1 MCYAPFVVPLP
12 GTRIISMGSPF
23 RHRSPIL
30 HRRSCSDGIQTFF
43 CKRCVHNYDVCTQLS
58 TVFPI
63 TLSRYSPGLIMNPC
77 MSKQYGTLG
86 LTSPKQEKTLH
97 VIDKRQAASGRICS
111 NIFRCG
117 FRKMLSLSRQVDFR
131 PGARQRFSVK
141 CHEMTALRDLL
152 GDVAG
157 MSIGYLTHQRSH
169 QLLE

>member
-1 MCYAPFVVPLP
+1 MAPLPRRTRIELCVMLLSSYLCQVQESYPWGVPFVIGHLSFIAARVL
-12 GTRIISMGSPF
+12 MAF
-23 RHRSPIL
+23 K
-30 HRRSCSDGIQTFF
+30 RSC
-43 CKRCVHNYDVCTQLS
+43 L
-58 TVFPI
+58 
-63 TLSRYSPGLIMNPC
+63 YSPGLIVNPC

-141 CHEMTALRDLL
+141 CHETTALRDLL